1 MELDAQMGPQT
12 TVQPQSR
19 AEGRSGMHQ
28 EERCSY
34 IGEVMAREVSDTTG
48 KDGNGE
54 AHTMP
59 CGMILYKHRAQ
70 RELKQQ
76 ESTTHLRSPTKDIY
90 RNTTQCPILLLEK
103 LEDGSPCAF

>member
-34 IGEVMAREVSDTTG
+34 IGEVMAREASDAIG

-54 AHTMP
+54 AP
-59 CGMILYKHRAQ
+59 L
-70 RELKQQ
+70 
-76 ESTTHLRSPTKDIY
+76 
-90 RNTTQCPILLLEK
+90 CPVV
-103 LEDGSPCAF
+103 